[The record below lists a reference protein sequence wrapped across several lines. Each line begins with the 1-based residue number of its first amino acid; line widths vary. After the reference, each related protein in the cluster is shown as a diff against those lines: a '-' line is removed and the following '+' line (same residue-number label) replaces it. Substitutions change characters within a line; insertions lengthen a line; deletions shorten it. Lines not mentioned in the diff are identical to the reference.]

1 MPQGIEAPATSTT
14 AEGPTQH
21 TQNQDAP
28 SIYQLMALVMNDV
41 RDVGKNGFNAHH
53 KYPFR
58 GVDDFIGALAQP
70 LRDHGVFMMT
80 EILDF
85 HPSVRGS
92 MNAVHMK
99 VAFHFYGPAGDKV
112 TATTLGEASDT
123 ADKASNK
130 AMSAALKYAL
140 MQTFMIPVDAGSL
153 DDGDRDHPVGQRSPA
168 DGYMERLRKP
178 AVWNNVT
185 ALQAMHTEAKADG
198 LLGAQVWA
206 PGGDEATL
214 GELIVARGTAL
225 KQQAAERE
233 ARKAAEA
240 PAVAA
245 QVAAATGGGAVRV
258 GNVVIDRDCFKEH
271 PEGQEFAN
279 QAALATSRE
288 AVENIRSMADGQGLV
303 NSGVLAPDSGEPDM
317 LSDYLERRAAELAS
331 GSESEFEGFMR
342 RVRNG
347 WNSVGPTRMA
357 LEEARKKGINDVVP
371 FDGDHL
377 QIQDVLEIR
386 IKQLKERAASGGNTE
401 GNAA

>member
-1 MPQGIEAPATSTT
+1 MTDVAEAPASST
-14 AEGPTQH
+14 AEGQTSH
-21 TQNQDAP
+21 TQNQAQP
-28 SIYQLMALVMNDV
+28 TIYELMALVMRDV
-41 RDVGKNGFNAHH
+41 RNVGKDGFNDHQ
-53 KYPFR
+53 KYSFR

-85 HPSVRGS
+85 QTSVRGK
-92 MNAVHMK
+92 MNATHMR

-198 LLGAQVWA
+198 LLSAMVFG
-206 PGGDEATL
+206 PGGDETTL
-214 GELIVARGTAL
+214 GELIVARGTVL
-225 KQQAAERE
+225 KNEAAERE
-233 ARKAAEA
+233 KKKAEEA
-240 PAVAA
+240 AAVAA
-245 QVAAATGGGAVRV
+245 QVAAETGGTVTV
-258 GNVVIDRDCFKEH
+258 DPESFQPH
-271 PEGQEFAN
+271 PDGQDFAN

-288 AVENIRSMADGQGLV
+288 AVENVRSLAEGQGV
-303 NSGVLAPDSGEPDM
+303 ANSGVLAPDSGQPDV
-317 LSDYLERRAAELAS
+317 LNAYLERRAAELAS
-331 GSESEFEGFMR
+331 ETESDFEGFMR

-347 WNSVGPTRMA
+347 WNSIPSTRMA
-357 LEEARKKGINDVVP
+357 LEEARQKGINEVVP
-371 FDGDHL
+371 FEGDHL
-377 QIQDVLEIR
+377 QIQDVLEMR
-386 IKQLKERAASGGNTE
+386 LKALKEKAAQGGTTE

>member
-1 MPQGIEAPATSTT
+1 MAQAVEAPATGTT

-21 TQNQDAP
+21 TQNQAAP
-28 SIYQLMALVMNDV
+28 SIYELMALVMNDV
-41 RDVGKNGFNAHH
+41 RDVGKNGFNDHQ
-53 KYPFR
+53 KYSFR

-70 LRDHGVFMMT
+70 LRKHGVFMMT

-85 HPSVRGS
+85 QTSVRGK
-92 MNAVHMK
+92 MNATHMR

-198 LLGAQVWA
+198 LLSATVFG
-206 PGGDEATL
+206 PGGDESTL
-214 GELIVARGTAL
+214 GELIVARGTVL
-225 KQQAAERE
+225 KNEAAERE
-233 ARKAAEA
+233 KKKAEEA
-240 PAVAA
+240 AAVAA
-245 QVAAATGGGAVRV
+245 QVAAETGAGRV
-258 GNVVIDRDCFKEH
+258 TVDPGSFQPHQD
-271 PEGQEFAN
+271 GQDFAN
-279 QAALATSRE
+279 QAALADSRE
-288 AVENIRSMADGQGLV
+288 AVDSLRATAQTQNLG
-303 NSGVLAPDSGEPDM
+303 NSGVLAPDSGQPDT
-317 LSDYLERRAAELAS
+317 LNAYLERRAAELAS
-331 GSESEFEGFMR
+331 GSESEFDGFMR

-377 QIQDVLEIR
+377 KIQDVLEIR
-386 IKQLKERAASGGNTE
+386 IKQLKERATSAGNPAE
-401 GNAA
+401 NAA

>member
-1 MPQGIEAPATSTT
+1 MANAIEAPASTL
-14 AEGPTQH
+14 AEGPTSH
-21 TQNQDAP
+21 TQNQAAP
-28 SIYQLMALVMNDV
+28 SIYELMARVMNDV
-41 RDVGKNGFNAHH
+41 RDVGKNGFNEHQ
-53 KYPFR
+53 KYKFR

-85 HPSVRGS
+85 QTSVRGK
-92 MNAVHMK
+92 MNAVHTR

-140 MQTFMIPVDAGSL
+140 MQTFMIPIDAGSL

-198 LLGAQVWA
+198 LLGATVYG
-206 PGGDEATL
+206 PGGDEAKL
-214 GELIVARGTAL
+214 GELIVARGTVL
-225 KQQAAERE
+225 KNEAAERE
-233 ARKAAEA
+233 KKKAEEA
-240 PAVAA
+240 AAVAA
-245 QVAAATGGGAVRV
+245 QVAAETGGGAVRV
-258 GNVVIDRDCFKEH
+258 GNVVIDRDCFVPH
-271 PEGQEFAN
+271 PDGQDFAN

-288 AVENIRSMADGQGLV
+288 AVDGIRSMAAGQELV

-317 LSDYLERRAAELAS
+317 LSDYLERRSVELAS

-347 WNSVGPTRMA
+347 WNSVPATRMA
-357 LEEARKKGINDVVP
+357 LEEARQKGINEVVP
-371 FDGDHL
+371 FEGDHL
-377 QIQDVLEIR
+377 QIQDVLEMR
-386 IKQLKERAASGGNTE
+386 LKVLKEKATE
-401 GNAA
+401 GGATEGQAA